1 MSDTAGVRGRRLR
14 SPGRDAGRAAP
25 RGSGTPSP
33 APGTGSAWRKLFDNR
48 ILPWLLLVPAFVL
61 IFGLVGYPILRTFY
75 LSFHDAGLQSVS
87 GGAGNFVGLDNYA
100 QILTD
105 PLYRQVFI
113 TTAVFGLACV
123 AGTMVLGVGAAFL
136 MNQPLRGRK
145 FLTIALLLPWAMP
158 KVAAATVWQWMYD
171 DQYGIINW
179 LLTTIGFESFA
190 GNAWFV
196 DRVPAFIAIGTVVIW
211 GSFPFVAISMLAGLQ
226 SIPEDV
232 LEAARIDGATTWQR
246 LRYVTLPLLKPLL
259 LVLTV
264 ISTIWDFK
272 VFDQVY
278 VMTQGGPARST
289 EVLAITTWREAFTR
303 FNFGLAGALAM
314 ALFVILTLVTMVYI
328 RMVREEEGIG

>member
-1 MSDTAGVRGRRLR
+1 MSGTLGVRGRR
-14 SPGRDAGRAAP
+14 SGPPGRAGRASSPEAP
-25 RGSGTPSP
+25 AGD
-33 APGTGSAWRKLFDNR
+33 PGGGRAWRKLFDNR
-48 ILPWLLLVPAFVL
+48 ILPWLLLTPAFVL
-61 IFGLVGYPILRTFY
+61 IFGLVGYPILRTFW
-75 LSFHDAGLQSVS
+75 LSFHDAGLESVAGGS
-87 GGAGNFVGLDNYA
+87 GEFVGLGNYA
-100 QILTD
+100 QVLTD
-105 PLYRQVFI
+105 PLYRQVFL

-123 AGTMVLGVGAAFL
+123 AGTMILGVGAAFL
-136 MNQPLRGRK
+136 LNQPLRGRR
-145 FLTIALLLPWAMP
+145 FLTLALLLPWAMP
-158 KVAAATVWQWMYD
+158 KVAAATVWQWMFD

-179 LLTTIGFESFA
+179 LLTTVGFESFA
-190 GNAWFV
+190 GHAWFV

-232 LEAARIDGATTWQR
+232 LEAARIDGATAWQR

-303 FNFGLAGALAM
+303 YNFGLAGALAM
-314 ALFVILTLVTMVYI
+314 ALFIILTIVTIIYI